1 MTGCCSRTPEKHTQ
15 SRVGP
20 IIGPHLFL
28 IASRTRHQAP
38 AAGTQ
43 RNNTPLPTVPPTST
57 APAGATHL
65 FRCHPPQNGATHR
78 GISTWCLAPNSAPTF
93 RSHPHI
99 SANEPNMPLLTVGR
113 IARHRCH
120 PPVSVPPTSEWCH
133 PPWNLNMV
141 PGIQFRPHV
150 QVPPTHF
157 GQRAEYA
164 VAYGWADR
172 PTPVPPTCFGATHL
186 RMVPP
191 TFAGP
196 AASRLVSP
204 LRRCGQNAAHESAQL
219 WDEQPAG
226 GKRVVARRRLQ
237 AMTPNKTKLSDH
249 FRVE

>member
-65 FRCHPPQNGATHR
+65 FRCHPP
-78 GISTWCLAPNSAPTF
+78 
-93 RSHPHI
+93 
-99 SANEPNMPLLTVGR
+99 
-113 IARHRCH
+113 
-120 PPVSVPPTSEWCH
+120 
-133 PPWNLNMV
+133 WNFNLV
-141 PGIQFRPHV
+141 PGTQFRPHV

-157 GQRAEYA
+157 GQRAACA

-172 PTPVPPTCFGATHL
+172 PTP
-186 RMVPP
+186 VPP

-237 AMTPNKTKLSDH
+237 VMTPNKTKLSDH